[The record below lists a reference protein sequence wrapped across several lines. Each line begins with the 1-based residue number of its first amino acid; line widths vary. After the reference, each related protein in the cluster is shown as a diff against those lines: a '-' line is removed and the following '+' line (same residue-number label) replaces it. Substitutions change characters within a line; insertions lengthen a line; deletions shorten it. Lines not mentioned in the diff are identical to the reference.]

1 MTEIERKFLV
11 KDDSWQREVSETRF
25 LSQGYLATGETAVV
39 RVRLDGENARLT
51 VKGKKTGAAAPEFEY
66 AIPLADAKELLEK
79 CAEKPLIAKNRHIVK
94 RDGLTWEIDEFF
106 GENAGLIVAE
116 VELSAVD
123 QAVIL
128 PPWIGREVTAEKR
141 YANASLVKTP
151 YCVWPDS
158 LKSTF

>member
-11 KDDSWQREVSETRF
+11 KDDSWQSEVSETRF

-39 RVRLDGENARLT
+39 RVRIDGENARLT
-51 VKGKKTGAAAPEFEY
+51 VKGKKISASAPEFEY
-66 AIPLADAKELLEK
+66 AIPLEDANDLLEK
-79 CAEKPLIAKNRHIVK
+79 CAEKPLITKNRHIVK

-116 VELSAVD
+116 VELSSID
-123 QAVIL
+123 QAIVL

-141 YANASLVKTP
+141 YANASLVKNP
-151 YCVWPDS
+151 YCVWPDA
-158 LKSTF
+158 FRAM